1 MRTFKLIDGDI
12 VFDNNGELVMVE
24 GKEEEAQSLE
34 RIFSANVREFFLDP
48 DHGFDFDLLKTKR
61 PDKNLIRLGLIAAA
75 TQDDRV
81 KTVTATTIEFDNSAR
96 SLAIGFKIITKTGNT
111 IESEVRL

>member
-1 MRTFKLIDGDI
+1 MRTFKLVDGDL
-12 VFDNNGELVMVE
+12 VFDNNGDLVMVE

-34 RIFSANVREFFLDP
+34 RIFSANVKEFFLDP

-61 PDKNLIRLGLIAAA
+61 PDKNLIRLGLITAA
-75 TQDDRV
+75 TQDERV
-81 KTVTATTIEFDNSAR
+81 KSVKDATIDFDNTAR

-111 IESEVRL
+111 IESEVTL

>member
-1 MRTFKLIDGDI
+1 MRTFKLVDGDL

-24 GKEEEAQSLE
+24 GKEEEAQSIE
-34 RIFSANVREFFLDP
+34 RIFSANVKEFFLDP

-61 PDKNLIRLGLIAAA
+61 PDKNLIRLGLITAA

-81 KTVTATTIEFDNSAR
+81 KSVTATTIDFDNTAR
-96 SLAIGFKIITKTGNT
+96 SLAIGFKIVTKTGNT
-111 IESEVRL
+111 IESEVSL